1 MNVRTIDIDL
11 AKEVFQVHGV
21 NEHFKRL
28 FNKQLQRSQMTSF
41 FATIPPCLSGM
52 EACVSAH
59 FWANK
64 LSALGHSV
72 KLMAPQFVKPYV
84 KTNKHDAAD
93 AEAICEAVT
102 PPNMRFVPIKS
113 PEQQAVLAL
122 HRSRQGFIKQRT
134 AQANQIRGLLTEFG
148 IIVPRGIHQL
158 QQRLPIC
165 GRCLSMAPG
174 RCCSLSNVNRIL
186 YRAGPVGY

>member
-59 FWANK
+59 FW
-64 LSALGHSV
+64 G
-72 KLMAPQFVKPYV
+72 
-84 KTNKHDAAD
+84 
-93 AEAICEAVT
+93 
-102 PPNMRFVPIKS
+102 
-113 PEQQAVLAL
+113 QQA
-122 HRSRQGFIKQRT
+122 
-134 AQANQIRGLLTEFG
+134 E
-148 IIVPRGIHQL
+148 
-158 QQRLPIC
+158 
-165 GRCLSMAPG
+165 
-174 RCCSLSNVNRIL
+174 RI
-186 YRAGPVGY
+186 GS

>member
-72 KLMAPQFVKPYV
+72 KLM
-84 KTNKHDAAD
+84 
-93 AEAICEAVT
+93 
-102 PPNMRFVPIKS
+102 
-113 PEQQAVLAL
+113 
-122 HRSRQGFIKQRT
+122 G
-134 AQANQIRGLLTEFG
+134 
-148 IIVPRGIHQL
+148 
-158 QQRLPIC
+158 
-165 GRCLSMAPG
+165 
-174 RCCSLSNVNRIL
+174 
-186 YRAGPVGY
+186 